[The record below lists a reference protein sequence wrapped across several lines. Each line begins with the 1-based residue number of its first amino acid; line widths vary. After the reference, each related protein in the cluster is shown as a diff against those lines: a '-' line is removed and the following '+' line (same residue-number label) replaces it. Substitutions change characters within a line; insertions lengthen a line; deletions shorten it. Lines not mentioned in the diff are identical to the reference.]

1 MSTIYLNAGYDG
13 TIYESLKT
21 PKEGY
26 EPHTSTKGKVS
37 YRKVY
42 KKGLY
47 AIYKGMELRES
58 KIGPQL
64 SLTLTDEFNN
74 TIYFQVPFKDQK
86 GDIDTFAEALIAYL
100 PYLEVGQRYRFYA
113 YKMEITGTT
122 YFNTGISVK
131 YANSWETVVDEPKV
145 DKLLPSYTKK
155 ATGEVVIGHIPAV
168 TWAQNFEGK
177 NVANKTEKD
186 KYLYGILSQY
196 GKIQPAKPVA
206 AQPVATAAPAVAPP
220 PPPVAAP
227 VVAAAPV
234 AQATP
239 PPPPPPP
246 VATQPAAAP
255 VAQAQT
261 TPPPPPTA
269 PAKPAVTQPLPPPP
283 PPPVTQAA
291 AAPAAQ
297 GQPVYV
303 APPKSGAPDDLP
315 F

>member
-13 TIYESLKT
+13 TLYESLKT

-42 KKGLY
+42 KKGIY

-64 SLTLTDEFNN
+64 SVTLTDEHNN
-74 TIYFQVPFKDQK
+74 TVYLQVPFKDQK

-113 YKMEITGTT
+113 YKMEVPGTV

-131 YANSWETVVDEPKV
+131 YADSWETVVDEPKV
-145 DKLLPSYTKK
+145 AKLLPSYTKK

-186 KYLYGILSQY
+186 KYLYTTLVKY
-196 GKIQPAKPVA
+196 GKIQAAKPVA
-206 AQPVATAAPAVAPP
+206 TAAPVAQPVAAAPAVAPP
-220 PPPVAAP
+220 PPVTTQPVAP
-227 VVAAAPV
+227 VAAAPV
-234 AQATP
+234 VQAQTA
-239 PPPPPPP
+239 PPPPPP
-246 VATQPAAAP
+246 V
-255 VAQAQT
+255 
-261 TPPPPPTA
+261 
-269 PAKPAVTQPLPPPP
+269 PAKPAVATPPPPP

-291 AAPAAQ
+291 AAAPVAQ
-297 GQPVYV
+297 SQPVYV
-303 APPKSGAPDDLP
+303 APPAGGAPDDLP